1 MSGIFDEYANNK
13 GEYDSLDVKPFHT
26 VKDKSEKEKL
36 KWLNDTFKSLLKHSA
51 SRHHA
56 LKRNLAA
63 YRGLSRGFQSR
74 STPRREHL
82 PVAKSE
88 RLIVNH
94 LYDMV
99 ETKVA
104 QLSRLKPSIQVL
116 PKNDE
121 FGDKN
126 AALAS
131 KMLIDHIFEQNL
143 IDAIE
148 RKAQKH
154 KKIFGEAYLFT
165 VWNKNLGDTHPDA
178 GKELEDGS
186 IVDENLKVGDVENFV
201 ELPWRVLIEAADS
214 YEKAKYAFRITV
226 EHVDDLKYDYKD
238 KEKEIKEDDS
248 ATMFD
253 ISSMDNVKLKGQ
265 AMVIE
270 FWHKK
275 TKQCP
280 GYYVKFTK
288 DVILE
293 ETKNPYSHGC
303 LPFDRVTD
311 LDIPG
316 VNHGVAAMEQVKQ
329 IQSMHNSISS
339 LIAKNIY
346 LTAHPKWLVPKG
358 AAKIEALGNDAT
370 IVQFQGPVAPQ
381 LATYNSNS
389 SEVYNF
395 RATLKEEME
404 QVYGVHGVSR
414 GQPPGGVTAAVALQ
428 FLNEQEAERASEEIS
443 KKNEF
448 IKCIAK
454 KILSVAGDYYE
465 TEDNRLIRILGKE
478 NKYLLRHFDA
488 ANLSKPYDIK
498 IDLGNAIADSKAGK
512 TQRIIELIQYKPD
525 ALTAEQTVELLEL
538 GSSEKAVN
546 MITAAVR
553 TAESEVED
561 ILQGKPVADPE
572 AFDDLIVHWRV
583 KVKSMQSRS
592 FKEEV
597 PVEFREALKENV
609 AMIEF
614 LAIEKAQENP
624 KFQAELAQLSLFPL
638 FYKPGFTPASAE
650 QQATLVQGQAN
661 RGEEVTGAIPATDPQ
676 SLPGE
681 VKGE

>member
-13 GEYDSLDVKPFHT
+13 GEYDSLDIKPFHT
-26 VKDKSEKEKL
+26 VRKKSEKEKL
-36 KWLNDTFKSLLKHSA
+36 IWLNNAFQSLLKHSA
-51 SRHHA
+51 ARHHD
-56 LKRNLAA
+56 LKKNLAA

-82 PVAKSE
+82 PESKSE

-131 KMLIDHIFEQNL
+131 KMLIDHIFEQNAL
-143 IDAIE
+143 DSIE
-148 RKAQKH
+148 RQAQKH

-165 VWNKNLGDTHPDA
+165 IWNKDLSESHPDA
-178 GKELEDGS
+178 GLVLPDGS
-186 IVDENLKVGDVENFV
+186 VVDPDLKIGDVENFV
-201 ELPWRVLIEAADS
+201 ELPWRVLIEPADTYQKS
-214 YEKAKYAFRITV
+214 KYAFRISV
-226 EHVDDLKYDYKD
+226 EHVDDLKQTYKE
-238 KEKEIKEDDS
+238 KRKEIKEDDAAS
-248 ATMFD
+248 MFD
-253 ISSMDNVKLKGQ
+253 ISSMENIKLKGQ
-265 AMVIE
+265 TIVIE

-275 TKQCP
+275 TKGTP
-280 GYYVKFTK
+280 GVYFKFTK

-293 ETKNPYSHGC
+293 ETTDPYSHGDF
-303 LPFDRVTD
+303 PFTRVTD
-311 LDIPG
+311 LDMPG
-316 VNHGVAAMEQVKQ
+316 ELHGVSAMEQVKQ

-358 AAKIEALGNDAT
+358 AAKIESLGNDAT
-370 IVQFQGPVAPQ
+370 IVQFQGQIPPQ
-381 LATYNSNS
+381 LATYSSNS
-389 SEVYNF
+389 AEVYTF

-448 IKCIAK
+448 IKAIAK
-454 KILSVAGDYYE
+454 KILAVAGDYYE

-478 NKYLLRHFDA
+478 NEYLLRHFDA

-538 GSSEKAVN
+538 GSAEKAVN

-553 TAESEVED
+553 TAESEIED
-561 ILQGKPVADPE
+561 ILQGKAVADPE
-572 AFDDLIVHWRV
+572 PFDDLIVHWRV
-583 KVKSMQSRS
+583 KVKAMQSRS

-597 PVEFREALKENV
+597 PPEFREALKENV

-614 LAIEKAQENP
+614 LAVEKAQENP

-638 FYKPGFTPASAE
+638 FYKQGFTPASAE

-661 RGEEVTGAIPATDPQ
+661 RGEQVTGAIPASDPGA
-676 SLPGE
+676 LPGE